1 MPKIRD
7 GIRFQGAPKLYWTF
21 DGARWLSASCVRQ
34 ADDKAA
40 TMPGETVHQ
49 DTPYRAMITA
59 CAIGATVLQLL
70 DQTIA
75 NVALPYMQ
83 GSFSSSFDEIT
94 WVLTSYITAS
104 AVMTAP
110 VGWLAARYGR
120 KSLYVGSIL
129 GFTATSM
136 LCGAAQSLGQIVVF
150 RLLQGVF
157 GAALVPLSQ
166 ATLLD
171 IYPPERR
178 GFAMAIWGVGVMLGP
193 IMGPTVGGWLTET
206 YSWRYGF
213 YINLPFGLLAAAGLM
228 IFLPGGGAQSRLRFD
243 WLGFGVLTLGIGA
256 MQLMLDRGQ
265 DQDWFTS
272 REIIAEAVF
281 ASLGFYLFGVHALSA
296 RQPMIRPVLFKDVN
310 FASGVLL
317 MFMVGIFMV
326 SSLALMTPWLQI
338 LSNYPVETAGLI
350 MAPRG
355 FGSLV
360 TTMLTGR
367 LAARID
373 ARFLVA
379 IGLALLSY
387 SYWVM
392 ARWTPDVQER
402 EIIIAIVIQGGAM
415 GLLFTPI
422 QMLAF
427 ATLAPSMRTEGASL
441 FSLMRNLGA
450 AIGVSAATSVL
461 AHNSQAMHEM
471 IGASITPFNRALQA
485 VGPVHQW
492 LDPATRHGVALLD
505 QIVTQQ
511 AQIVAYANDYV
522 LLIATT
528 LPAWLLLLT
537 MRPPR
542 RAIDPAAE

>member
-1 MPKIRD
+1 
-7 GIRFQGAPKLYWTF
+7 
-21 DGARWLSASCVRQ
+21 
-34 ADDKAA
+34 
-40 TMPGETVHQ
+40 MPGETVHQ

-83 GSFSSSFDEIT
+83 GSFSSSFEEIT

-104 AVMTAP
+104 AIMTAP

-120 KSLYVGSIL
+120 KPLYVGSIL
-129 GFTATSM
+129 GFTIASM
-136 LCGAAQSLGQIVVF
+136 LCGASQSLTQIVVF
-150 RLLQGVF
+150 RVLQGVF

-193 IMGPTVGGWLTET
+193 IMGPTVGGWLTEN
-206 YSWRYGF
+206 YSWRYVF
-213 YINLPFGLLAAAGLM
+213 YINLPFGILTSAGLM
-228 IFLPGGGAQSRLRFD
+228 IFLPGGGARALMRFD
-243 WLGFGVLTLGIGA
+243 WLGFGVLTVGIGA
-256 MQLMLDRGQ
+256 LQLMLDRGQ

-272 REIIAEAVF
+272 REIIAEAVL
-281 ASLGFYLFGVHALSA
+281 AGLGFYLFVVHAMSA
-296 RQPMIRPVLFKDVN
+296 RQPMIRPALFKDVN

-326 SSLALMTPWLQI
+326 SSLALMTPWLQV

-360 TTMLTGR
+360 TSILTGR
-367 LAARID
+367 VAARVD
-373 ARFLVA
+373 ARVLVG
-379 IGLALLSY
+379 IGLVMLTW

-402 EIIIAIVIQGGAM
+402 DIIIAIVIQGAAM

-441 FSLMRNLGA
+441 FSLMRNLGS

-461 AHNSQAMHEM
+461 AHNSQAMHAM
-471 IGASITPFNRALQA
+471 IVASVTPFNRALQA
-485 VGPVHQW
+485 VGSFHQW
-492 LDPATRHGVALLD
+492 LDPATRHGASLLD
-505 QIVTQQ
+505 RIVNQQ
-511 AQIVAYANDYV
+511 AQIVAYADDYV

-528 LPAWLLLLT
+528 LPAWLLLLA
-537 MRPPR
+537 MRPPK
-542 RAIDPAAE
+542 RAIGPAAE